1 MQTVKIEWR
10 YLFCD
15 RIKEF
20 CMKSDIVD
28 NRNAFPLR
36 PESAGCDV
44 FMLKI
49 VTKSLSVDTFSLML
63 VAVKKTG

>member
-10 YLFCD
+10 DLFCD
-15 RIKEF
+15 RFKEH
-20 CMKSDIVD
+20 CTKSDNVD
-28 NRNAFPLR
+28 NRNASPLR
-36 PESAGCDV
+36 PDSAGCDV

-49 VTKSLSVDTFSLML
+49 VTKSLSLDTFSLVL